1 GKTRLALH
9 AATNLTTEFS
19 DGVFFV
25 ELAPVTNAD
34 LVLPTIAH
42 AVGLQDVGPESTI
55 DRLARVLQ
63 NRRILLVLDNFEQV
77 LDAAPSL
84 AKVIAGSPAATFLVT
99 SRVPLKVS
107 GEQELPVPPLALP
120 QTDVTG
126 SAELATSPT
135 VRLFIQRARAAS
147 PSFALTESNVR
158 TVADI
163 TRQLGGVPLAIELA
177 ATRIKILPPDLLLA
191 RLSQG
196 LDLLSDGPRDKPP
209 RQRDM
214 RTTIAWSC
222 DLLSSEQR
230 TLFRWLAMFAGG
242 CRLDAAE
249 TIAAHIA
256 GKDASQSG
264 APLALVAALVD
275 ASLVSREVSPT
286 GPPRITLLEPIRQFG
301 LERLEASAEHT
312 VARDWFVSW
321 CLDLAERVTAAFSGK
336 GPGQWI
342 QRLAQERA
350 NIREALDWLDRQ
362 NDAETAVRLLTAFAP
377 LWTALGHEREGYH
390 RVTRILDQHKDG
402 IPGELKVHALAL
414 AARLANSL
422 GNLEAA
428 SELAHAGL
436 ALVTESEGDRGSAD
450 LHCVLGNIAR
460 GLNDS
465 HAARAHYERAL
476 DCYRAVDDTFN
487 TGYTLI
493 QMAKLGTVGQSASAT
508 DLQRAVH
515 QCEAALDIYRTL
527 GNTWGTARALHQLG
541 HLTYKSREF
550 TRAARLSSESLELF
564 WMDGNLTEAASP
576 LEDLA
581 DVAGATGHAD
591 TAARF
596 YGASEA
602 LRERLGAPIW
612 PAYREEYEREIA
624 IAREGLATS
633 QFDHAWQTGRS
644 LPMATVVT
652 EARRFADDLASST
665 PNPTRISRTTLAD
678 HHGLTARELDVIR
691 LVAMGHSNQE
701 IADTLFIG
709 VTTVKSHI
717 RNVLR
722 KLGLNSRTAIAA
734 WVHQQ
739 RFD

>member
-1 GKTRLALH
+1 MRTYLVHDEMQLLTLTGPGGIGKTRLALH
-9 AATNLTTEFS
+9 AAANLTAEFP

-25 ELAPVTNAD
+25 ELASVTTAD
-34 LVLPTIAH
+34 LVLQTIAH

-55 DRLARVLQ
+55 DRLVRVLQ

-99 SRVPLKVS
+99 SRVPLRVS

-120 QTDVTG
+120 QTEVTG

-191 RLSQG
+191 RLSRG
-196 LDLLSDGPRDKPP
+196 LDLLSDGPRDKPA

-222 DLLSSEQR
+222 DLLSREQQ

-242 CRLDAAE
+242 CPLDAAE

-256 GKDASQSG
+256 GKGAPQSG
-264 APLALVAALVD
+264 APLELIAALVD
-275 ASLVSREVSPT
+275 ASLVSREVSAA
-286 GPPRITLLEPIRQFG
+286 GPPRITMLEPIRQFG
-301 LERLEASAEHT
+301 LERLETSAENT
-312 VARDWFVSW
+312 VARDWFVAW
-321 CLDLAERVTAAFSGK
+321 CLDLAARATVAFAGK

-342 QRLAQERA
+342 PRLAQERA
-350 NIREALDWLDRQ
+350 NIREALDWLERQ
-362 NDAETAVRLLTAFAP
+362 NDAETTLRLLTAFVP

-390 RVTRILDQHKDG
+390 RLTRALDQHKDG
-402 IPGELKVHALAL
+402 IPVDLEVHVLAL

-428 SELAHAGL
+428 SALAHAGL
-436 ALVTESEGDRGSAD
+436 ALVTESEDDGGAAN

-460 GLNDS
+460 GLNDD
-465 HAARAHYERAL
+465 HAARAHYDRAL
-476 DCYRAVDDTFN
+476 DCYRAIDDSFN

-508 DLQRAVH
+508 DLQRAV
-515 QCEAALDIYRTL
+515 
-527 GNTWGTARALHQLG
+527 
-541 HLTYKSREF
+541 
-550 TRAARLSSESLELF
+550 
-564 WMDGNLTEAASP
+564 
-576 LEDLA
+576 
-581 DVAGATGHAD
+581 
-591 TAARF
+591 
-596 YGASEA
+596 
-602 LRERLGAPIW
+602 
-612 PAYREEYEREIA
+612 
-624 IAREGLATS
+624 
-633 QFDHAWQTGRS
+633 
-644 LPMATVVT
+644 
-652 EARRFADDLASST
+652 
-665 PNPTRISRTTLAD
+665 
-678 HHGLTARELDVIR
+678 
-691 LVAMGHSNQE
+691 
-701 IADTLFIG
+701 
-709 VTTVKSHI
+709 
-717 RNVLR
+717 
-722 KLGLNSRTAIAA
+722 
-734 WVHQQ
+734 
-739 RFD
+739 